1 MIKTIILYTVG
12 FMLLI
17 GFMLFIV
24 PLWLG
29 LHYRLKKQ
37 KNNSLSEEAVQRIQ
51 ALQNQAEKLEQ
62 RVKVLE
68 SILNQK
74 APGWKKTP

>member
-1 MIKTIILYTVG
+1 MIKTILLYVVG

-29 LHYRLKKQ
+29 LHYRWKTKK
-37 KNNSLSEEAVQRIQ
+37 KNSLSEEAVQRVQ

-68 SILNQK
+68 SILDQK
-74 APGWKKTP
+74 VPNWKKPQ